1 MASKRANKFKKIN
14 HHLKSKQIDEKL
26 ELLNEIPVNSTTG
39 MYVVEP
45 EYFVQDPD
53 VQGLPRAVDFTQD
66 ALANGRDTTG
76 LFLEDGTIL
85 TIEPPGDTS
94 YILGPMASMW
104 YAWGNFTTIGYI
116 RQSDRRMVDLGRI
129 SGQLGAWDGSTGF
142 NSYGQLTL
150 AQAQWFKDTP
160 KLNGANNDTPNYRAF
175 YPGPPSNVADQ
186 YGRYLCVITG
196 TPKPTAYTPPPR
208 RIPPVLGGPTPNYAN
223 FLPGSGLPKQSGGIL
238 NKFWDSL
245 KGFKNNMDSLKSN
258 ASRWMSDTISKFSG
272 VSPQTI
278 TSIGNGIA
286 KALQPLANITGK
298 GLGGAVQLGFHGTSQ
313 AAADRILAPV
323 SNLFTGKSG
332 IAGFKPGSTQN
343 IYRTSNVFA
352 APSGGTQA
360 KGGMIPQVAQEFSR
374 RGGDAG
380 RGAISRAFSPQSTKS
395 GAIIPTVLPKGS
407 GPGMTIPG
415 TKYAE
420 ISAPASKATK
430 GTELAN
436 RVLSGSYANSAKAQQ
451 LIATGKTTASI
462 SGARGLAVTLGKAAG
477 PAAAALVVAD
487 VGLRGASAAK
497 NYSKGDYANAGL
509 DAAGAMLGGLTIV
522 PGPIGWTALAAQ
534 VALDGGRALLQ
545 REEYIMEEYLIE
557 EQMNNYAQYYQDM
570 TKLLT
575 QALRSGLSEIGEISD
590 SENQLISNIENGRIS
605 PEDGKAIESILK
617 KIQSSASV
625 KNNNLNMEV
634 QESVV
639 LTENRQK
646 ILKDLK
652 KPYQLPEEK
661 KEKIKHRPRIIGAKP
676 NIINSDLM
684 KQAEVPSSFK
694 QAEERL
700 WTKYNKQQNARWSQ
714 ERKNQILDH
723 LGGSDHAWEWLTET
737 SKKKNKEI
745 MYGNFGEKPS
755 KKKVIRQEQLK
766 GDQLLFIVD
775 ENGKQESILQSELSI
790 KIADEM
796 NKELFDKYFQEQET
810 LQADKDP
817 LFRKVKNR
825 LNSVIDYP
833 DKPAKLGYPNDPPP
847 ETVNGWHPEYG
858 QKSDYYNKLDPQ
870 SADAMPMTGN
880 PEIDA
885 KVKRAKTLKKVL
897 NKKA

>member
-1 MASKRANKFKKIN
+1 MASNRANKFSKIN

-45 EYFVQDPD
+45 EYMVQDPD
-53 VQGLPRAVDFTQD
+53 VEGLPRAVDFTQD

-129 SGQLGAWDGSTGF
+129 TGPLGSWNGTNNF
-142 NSYGQLTL
+142 TSYGQLTL

-196 TPKPTAYTPPPR
+196 TPKPTSYTPPPR
-208 RIPPVLGGPTPNYAN
+208 RVPPVVGGPTPNYSN
-223 FLPGSGLPKQSGGIL
+223 FVPGSANPNVAMDNMGG
-238 NKFWDSL
+238 W
-245 KGFKNNMDSLKSN
+245 
-258 ASRWMSDTISKFSG
+258 
-272 VSPQTI
+272 
-278 TSIGNGIA
+278 
-286 KALQPLANITGK
+286 LA
-298 GLGGAVQLGFHGTSQ
+298 
-313 AAADRILAPV
+313 
-323 SNLFTGKSG
+323 
-332 IAGFKPGSTQN
+332 
-343 IYRTSNVFA
+343 
-352 APSGGTQA
+352 
-360 KGGMIPQVAQEFSR
+360 
-374 RGGDAG
+374 
-380 RGAISRAFSPQSTKS
+380 
-395 GAIIPTVLPKGS
+395 
-407 GPGMTIPG
+407 
-415 TKYAE
+415 
-420 ISAPASKATK
+420 
-430 GTELAN
+430 
-436 RVLSGSYANSAKAQQ
+436 
-451 LIATGKTTASI
+451 
-462 SGARGLAVTLGKAAG
+462 
-477 PAAAALVVAD
+477 AAAALGFVFKSVESFINWFNKQSPEMKQKLQD
-487 VGLRGASAAK
+487 LAK
-497 NYSKGDYANAGL
+497 
-509 DAAGAMLGGLTIV
+509 
-522 PGPIGWTALAAQ
+522 PQ
-534 VALDGGRALLQ
+534 
-545 REEYIMEEYLIE
+545 
-557 EQMNNYAQYYQDM
+557 
-570 TKLLT
+570 
-575 QALRSGLSEIGEISD
+575 EISQYTD
-590 SENQLISNIENGRIS
+590 DPSTWPSIKNPVNLPPPIIDPKTGWPSVPNIPPSYKGKPGGPSVKLAHYEPQGELIS
-605 PEDGKAIESILK
+605 ES
-617 KIQSSASV
+617 
-625 KNNNLNMEV
+625 
-634 QESVV
+634 
-639 LTENRQK
+639 RQK

-661 KEKIKHRPRIIGAKP
+661 KEKIKYRPRVIGAKS
-676 NIINSDLM
+676 NTINSDLM

-694 QAEERL
+694 QAEERM

-737 SKKKNKEI
+737 SKKKNREI
-745 MYGNFGEKPS
+745 MYGNFGGEPS

-810 LQADKDP
+810 IQADKDP

-885 KVKRAKTLKKVL
+885 KVRRAKTLKKVL